1 MGQPHLTPPLLEG
14 SRASVG
20 GIRKVGLHWG
30 GPSRPPDRLYP
41 GATKDHRDYVWART
55 QNVQT
60 QRLCKP
66 EVILSAPQTREF
78 GALLNALNGG
88 SYIYGGPGDDNTGFM
103 AHVARDFIG
112 HQRGELAQ
120 QAAKAVGAGVFAA
133 HQGELVLHQGV
144 IDDVDVAHGEGQ
156 KKGSK
161 KKGAQSAR
169 KRA

>member
-1 MGQPHLTPPLLEG
+1 MHPCHIPCTCMGQPHLTPPLLEG

-103 AHVARDFIG
+103 AHASSRPTPARSASPATP
-112 HQRGELAQ
+112 RCRPTR
-120 QAAKAVGAGVFAA
+120 AAAA
-133 HQGELVLHQGV
+133 TP
-144 IDDVDVAHGEGQ
+144 
-156 KKGSK
+156 S
-161 KKGAQSAR
+161 SFT
-169 KRA
+169 